1 MGEVRATPGSRAED
15 AHLGEVIRTERGK
28 QRMTIAQL
36 AAKMGYSI
44 AQVSRYETGR
54 SSLADVATR
63 RLFIDALGLPPQA
76 LGLAPDVPVDDHGRA
91 PDVFA
96 EYPRLP
102 ASMVRNLGSEDG
114 EDAVRRRKL
123 LANLAVTAAAAA
135 GTPLML
141 GSTGN
146 RDTLIGDVLVG
157 RLRDAMLGLGGEVLP
172 EPVQLSVELGR
183 AVADFHACRYDSLSS
198 RLPLV
203 IRSGHA
209 HSVSGNGQHL
219 VLAKAYVLATRLLVK
234 FDEQQLGW
242 MAADRAR
249 QLAEADGNTLAIAES
264 ARQIAVLARRAG
276 WHHEA
281 MSIALTAAGTPGLR
295 EAGHDGTAQRG
306 LLIQSAAYS
315 AARDGDADAMR
326 EMTAEAAAIARELG
340 STTRL
345 RDHGGGFSAAMVQLH
360 LISAENSTGDP
371 GAALTAAR
379 AMTPQS
385 LPTVERRARY
395 FTDVAAAL
403 GRWGRRDECVRALLA
418 AEQHAPEET
427 HSRPAVKTMVSGLLV
442 SGRTTSELRGLAA
455 RCGVLV

>member
-1 MGEVRATPGSRAED
+1 MGGGKAPQGSRAED
-15 AHLGEVIRTERGK
+15 ADLGKVIRAERGK
-28 QRMTIAQL
+28 QGMTIAQL
-36 AAKMGYSI
+36 AEKTGYSI

-54 SSLADVATR
+54 SSLADVLTR

-76 LGLAPDVPVDDHGRA
+76 LGLAPAVPVDGHGRA
-91 PDVFA
+91 ADLFA
-96 EYPRLP
+96 GYPRLP
-102 ASMVRNLGSEDG
+102 ASMVRNLGSEDS

-135 GTPLML
+135 GTPLTR
-141 GSTGN
+141 GSTADG
-146 RDTLIGDVLVG
+146 DILIGEVLVG
-157 RLRDAMLGLGGEVLP
+157 RLRDAMLGLGGGALPDPVLLP
-172 EPVQLSVELGR
+172 VELGR
-183 AVADFHACRYDSLSS
+183 AMADFHAGRYNSLSS

-209 HSVSGNGQHL
+209 HSVGGHGQHL
-219 VLAKAYVLATRLLVK
+219 VLAKAYMLATRLLVK
-234 FDEQQLGW
+234 LDEQQLGW

-249 QLAEADGNTLAIAES
+249 QLAEADGDSLAIAES
-264 ARQIAVLARRAG
+264 ARQLAVLARRAG

-281 MSIALTAAGTPGLR
+281 MSIALAAADAPSLR
-295 EAGHDGTAQRG
+295 EAGRDGAAERG

-315 AARDGDADAMR
+315 AARGGDADAMR
-326 EMTAEAAAIARELG
+326 KMTAEAAAIARELG

-345 RDHGGGFSAAMVQLH
+345 RDHGGGFSAATVQLH

-379 AMTPQS
+379 ALSPQS

-403 GRWGRRDECVRALLA
+403 GQWGRRDECVRALLT
-418 AEQHAPEET
+418 AEQQAPEET
-427 HSRPAVKTMVSGLLV
+427 HSRPAVKAMVSGLLL
-442 SGRTTSELRGLAA
+442 SGRTTSELKGLAA

>member
-1 MGEVRATPGSRAED
+1 MGGGRATPGSRAED
-15 AHLGEVIRTERGK
+15 AHPGKVIRAERGK
-28 QRMTIAQL
+28 QGMTIAQL
-36 AAKMGYSI
+36 AEKTGYSI

-54 SSLADVATR
+54 SSLADVVTR
-63 RLFIDALGLPPQA
+63 RLFVDALGLPPQA
-76 LGLAPDVPVDDHGRA
+76 LGLAPDVPVDGHGRA
-91 PDVFA
+91 ADVFA
-96 EYPRLP
+96 GYPSLP
-102 ASMVRNLGSEDG
+102 ASMVRNLGGEDS

-135 GTPLML
+135 GTPLTR
-141 GSTGN
+141 GSTAD

-157 RLRDAMLGLGGEVLP
+157 RLRDAMLGFGGGALP
-172 EPVQLSVELGR
+172 DPVRLPVELGR
-183 AVADFHACRYDSLSS
+183 AMADFHACRYDSLSS

-209 HSVSGNGQHL
+209 HSISGHGQHL

-249 QLAEADGNTLAIAES
+249 QLAEADGNALAVAES
-264 ARQIAVLARRAG
+264 ARQLAVLARRAG

-281 MSIALTAAGTPGLR
+281 MSIALAAAEAPSLR
-295 EAGHDGTAQRG
+295 EAGRDGAAERG

-315 AARDGDADAMR
+315 AARGGDADAMR
-326 EMTAEAAAIARELG
+326 KMTAEAAAIAQELG

-345 RDHGGGFSAAMVQLH
+345 RDHGGGFSTATVQLH

-379 AMTPQS
+379 ALSPQS

-395 FTDVAAAL
+395 YTDVAAAL

-427 HSRPAVKTMVSGLLV
+427 HSRPAVKAMVSGLLL